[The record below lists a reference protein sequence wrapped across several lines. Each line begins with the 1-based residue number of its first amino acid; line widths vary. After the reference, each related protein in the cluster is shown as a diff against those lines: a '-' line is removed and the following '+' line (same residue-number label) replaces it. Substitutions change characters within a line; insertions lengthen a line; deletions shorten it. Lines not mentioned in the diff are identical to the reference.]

1 MAVIGKRGQMQ
12 LVVKG
17 KQMDVGDA
25 LRIHVQESLE
35 SVVGKYFRNS
45 IDATVVMS
53 KASHGFRSQ
62 VSVHVGR
69 GLLFQ
74 GHAESDAPYGAFDLA
89 AEHVAKQ
96 LRRHKRRIRDHRDG
110 TGPAT
115 QARYAV
121 LEAPVLEDQS
131 EGEAPSIAAGSP
143 LVIAE
148 MATEIATLTVGE
160 AAQRLDIGNVP
171 ALLFRNS
178 AHGRLNMV
186 YRRSDGHLGWVDPAA
201 AA

>member
-1 MAVIGKRGQMQ
+1 MQ
-12 LVVKG
+12 LVVMG

-25 LRIHVQESLE
+25 LRAHVRDSLE

-53 KASHGFRSQ
+53 KESHGFRAQ

-89 AEHVAKQ
+89 ADHVAKR

-110 TGPAT
+110 TGPAI
-115 QARYAV
+115 QARYSV
-121 LEAPVLEDQS
+121 LEAPVLRE
-131 EGEAPSIAAGSP
+131 ETEAEAPPAADPSP

-148 MATEIATLTVGE
+148 MATEVATLTVGE
-160 AAQRLDIGNVP
+160 AAQRLDIGDVP

-178 AHGRLNMV
+178 AHGRLNMI
-186 YRRSDGHLGWVDPAA
+186 YRRTDGNLGWIDPSVAA
-201 AA
+201 